1 MKSVVCPNRCPKIVV
16 RVHECKW
23 RGFKQRAE
31 VVVRLS
37 PDPAVVKSF
46 KRSHLSVG
54 YWYFIY
60 YWLPSL

>member
-1 MKSVVCPNRCPKIVV
+1 MMKSVVCPNRCPKIVV

-54 YWYFIY
+54 Y
-60 YWLPSL
+60 